1 MNQAK
6 GSVTLVGA
14 GCGPGLLTAAGL
26 RAVRQ
31 AEVLVYDDLID
42 PEILKEAPAGCERIY
57 AGKRS
62 GLHSMPQEETE
73 HDADTAQMV
82 GPVFFKRYSASYLD
96 RNVRIEVWD
105 VPMQGSDKMNRIVEL
120 SYETTDL
127 EDAAADRDAF
137 IRGLTQ
143 QGLLLQHDA
152 LKTQQVLDAFLGSAH
167 SQA

>member
-1 MNQAK
+1 MISLLA
-6 GSVTLVGA
+6 SLAIWIYVT
-14 GCGPGLLTAAGL
+14 
-26 RAVRQ
+26 
-31 AEVLVYDDLID
+31 
-42 PEILKEAPAGCERIY
+42 
-57 AGKRS
+57 S
-62 GLHSMPQEETE
+62 EETE
-73 HDADTAQMV
+73 N
-82 GPVFFKRYSASYLD
+82 FKTTF

-105 VPMQGSDKMNRIVEL
+105 VPMQGSDKINRIVEL

-152 LKTQQVLDAFLGSAH
+152 LKTQQVLDAFLGSTH